1 MNKEIEEHYIKNRRM
16 LVKRLSFRS
25 DSIQDAEDV
34 VQEAYYRALKYIASF
49 NQEASFENWF
59 TRILRNAIKEEKRK
73 KFNLPPIES
82 FDEDEI
88 APLPDS
94 NMQKRLLKSIEESIN
109 EERNEHIKE
118 ILKLYY
124 IQGFKLAEIVQIT
137 NENYNA
143 VNNMVH
149 KFKRAIKC
157 K

>member
-16 LVKRLSFRS
+16 LVKRLSFRT

-34 VQEAYYRALKYIASF
+34 VQEAYCRALKYIASF
-49 NQEASFENWF
+49 DKEQSFENWF

-73 KFNLPPIES
+73 KFNLPVIES

-88 APLPDS
+88 EPIPDS
-94 NMQKRLLKSIEESIN
+94 NVQKRLLKSIEESIN
-109 EERNEHIKE
+109 KERNEHIKE

-124 IQGFKLAEIVQIT
+124 LQGFKLSEIVQIT
-137 NENYNA
+137 NEGYNA

-149 KFKRAIKC
+149 KFKRTIRK
-157 K
+157 